1 MRSSRRLTAVFF
13 IIFILCS
20 SMLSCGSPEET
31 ENSEVINDVK
41 IRPPTDYAFRF
52 TNGII
57 ICFNHMYTQR
67 ATLPRKHVQC
77 RPY

>member
-31 ENSEVINDVK
+31 ENSEDQRKRKSAGEGEADEEAEFAAAVLDLVHNRVRDVGNV
-41 IRPPTDYAFRF
+41 FRIV
-52 TNGII
+52 GD
-57 ICFNHMYTQR
+57 
-67 ATLPRKHVQC
+67 
-77 RPY
+77 